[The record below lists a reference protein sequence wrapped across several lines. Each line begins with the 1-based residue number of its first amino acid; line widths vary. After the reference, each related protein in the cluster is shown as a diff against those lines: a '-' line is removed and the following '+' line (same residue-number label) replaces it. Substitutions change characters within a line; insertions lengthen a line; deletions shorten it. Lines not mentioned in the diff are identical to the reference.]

1 METFLWCLSKKCV
14 DYVKMEIM
22 GAMESGKQLNE
33 LHAWL
38 ADTGVWRNT
47 SLFWQ

>member
-14 DYVKMEIM
+14 DYVEMEIM

-33 LHAWL
+33 LCAWL
-38 ADTGVWRNT
+38 SDPWV
-47 SLFWQ
+47 